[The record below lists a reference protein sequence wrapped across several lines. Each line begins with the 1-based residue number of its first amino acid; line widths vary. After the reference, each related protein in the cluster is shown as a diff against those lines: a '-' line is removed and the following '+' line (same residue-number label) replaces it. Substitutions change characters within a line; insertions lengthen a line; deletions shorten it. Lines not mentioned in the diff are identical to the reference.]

1 MTIEMISLTLKTF
14 NQENNIQN
22 SEIQT
27 DSVNN
32 LNKNF
37 NLNLNQVIT
46 STPSNLLGLSF
57 LLPNRC
63 KFKRL

>member
-1 MTIEMISLTLKTF
+1 MTIEMISLTLTTF
-14 NQENNIQN
+14 NQQN